1 VTTISLCSAKG
12 SPGVTTLACA
22 MAAVWDSERR
32 VLLAECDPS
41 GGDLAIRFG
50 LSTRSGM
57 ANLVLA
63 HRHGP
68 TSASNLDDQIQ
79 RLPGGL
85 EVLIGPVGS
94 DSASAL
100 DDELPSVLS
109 HLLPG
114 DADVLVDCGRFV
126 PGARGQSKLLS
137 DSEIVL
143 VVTRPDA
150 SGLTHTR
157 WLLEKLHEK
166 LRPHGRFSVL
176 RLVLVGEGTFSPSE
190 ISHTLGIEV
199 FEVVPNDPTAAAV
212 ISGVPGRAHTF
223 ARSSLLSC
231 AKRLGHRLRFDT
243 NRDLPAE
250 TNEHSSDLAIGRSA
264 TPHRTSRF
272 EDQVPV
278 QVPSSSN
285 GNRTNTSVP

>member
-22 MAAVWDSERR
+22 MAAVWDSKRR

-50 LSTRSGM
+50 LSTKNGM

-68 TSASNLDDQIQ
+68 TSVSNLDEQIQ

-85 EVLIGPVGS
+85 EVLVGPVGS

-126 PGARGQSKLLS
+126 PGARGQSRLLS

-157 WLLEKLHEK
+157 WLLEKLLEK
-166 LRPHGRFSVL
+166 LRPHQRFSMP

-199 FEVVPNDPTAAAV
+199 FDVVPTDPRAAAV

-231 AKRLGHRLRFDT
+231 AKRLGHRLRFDA
-243 NRDLPAE
+243 NRDSRAE
-250 TNEHSSDLAIGRSA
+250 TAQPSSDPAIGHSPTLDMTTSA
-264 TPHRTSRF
+264 DPL
-272 EDQVPV
+272 PV
-278 QVPSSSN
+278 QVAGCSN